1 MRVGFRSGFDVVVMP
16 PSAWSVGAMVRGVMV
31 RGMFDPVR
39 MGLRLRGLFNTAVIP
54 PSVWSVGV
62 MIRGLFNTAVIPPT
76 VWSVGVMVR
85 GLFNTALIPP
95 SVWSVHMRV
104 GFMGVVW
111 CCGDLIF
118 CLGSE
123 ESLK

>member
-1 MRVGFRSGFDVVVMP
+1 
-16 PSAWSVGAMVRGVMV
+16 MVRGVMV
-31 RGMFDPVR
+31 RGMLDPVR
-39 MGLRLRGLFNTAVIP
+39 MGLRLRGLFNTAV
-54 PSVWSVGV
+54 
-62 MIRGLFNTAVIPPT
+62 
-76 VWSVGVMVR
+76 
-85 GLFNTALIPP
+85 IPP

>member
-1 MRVGFRSGFDVVVMP
+1 
-16 PSAWSVGAMVRGVMV
+16 MV